1 MEARNEWKLRRG
13 AARLA
18 GCCSCGCGICWR
30 LSHISSDLGRSVGR
44 RAKLVAIQTL
54 AGEPDTVGLV
64 LSLDTTRALSSVSGG
79 GGSISGCESEP
90 LFEKRELAERQLTSG
105 GAARKF
111 AIAPHDPAS
120 EAALAGSARL
130 G

>member
-64 LSLDTTRALSSVSGG
+64 LSLDTTRALSSVSG
-79 GGSISGCESEP
+79 CESEP